1 MKKILSIVLITIFGC
16 SKSDLQLI
24 TVDASDIHKQVAS
37 HNGYEADLLNFWA
50 TTCSPCLEEFPMI
63 VELSDAYKDKGIKVY
78 FITTDW
84 LDFEKEAITFLNKQ
98 GVKGISFIKE
108 EGNDNNFINAIS
120 QEWSGTLPFTIV
132 YDRYGN
138 VSDYWEMKKDR
149 FRFESAIIKA
159 IGS

>member
-1 MKKILSIVLITIFGC
+1 MCCGPFVGPFHIFRKGNH
-16 SKSDLQLI
+16 SDLKI
-24 TVDASDIHKQVAS
+24 GVIRS
-37 HNGYEADLLNFWA
+37 N
-50 TTCSPCLEEFPMI
+50 
-63 VELSDAYKDKGIKVY
+63 AYKDKGIKVY

-132 YDRYGN
+132 YDRHGN

>member
-1 MKKILSIVLITIFGC
+1 
-16 SKSDLQLI
+16 
-24 TVDASDIHKQVAS
+24 
-37 HNGYEADLLNFWA
+37 
-50 TTCSPCLEEFPMI
+50 MI

-132 YDRYGN
+132 YDKYGN